1 MALSANVQSSK
12 LCLEN
17 KRSLPLFEHREIQKE
32 KCDPLPAIL
41 IFLSICPKCL
51 IVCYYTRQEI
61 AFSFCTFL

>member
-32 KCDPLPAIL
+32 KCDP
-41 IFLSICPKCL
+41 FNNHSYLSL
-51 IVCYYTRQEI
+51 YL
-61 AFSFCTFL
+61 S